1 MDNIKDKNTI
11 LYPPVYIAGPTASGK
26 SALAVRLASVFDSV
40 IISADSMQ
48 IYRGLD
54 IGTAKES
61 VEIRNKIPHKL
72 IDVVNA
78 NEEFSVAEFAQMA
91 KAEIS
96 NAQNCGKLPIIVGG
110 TGLYFESLLYP
121 MSFANTIKN
130 PELRE
135 ELQAE
140 LQKNG
145 ALAMHNKL
153 ESLDKETADRL
164 HVNDTKRVVRALEII
179 LSTGKTLAQ
188 NSDERQEPDVIM
200 IALDTDRAA
209 LYERINERV
218 DKMFNDGL
226 VNEVLSVGNFDYQS
240 MQAIGYKEFAACHYQ
255 KNDGEYVVDDE
266 ELAQIKDKIKQHTR
280 NYAKRQL
287 TWFRKYSFVKWFDV
301 NDQDGAIAYLTQEI
315 EAKSKRQGSECQK
328 I

>member
-61 VEIRNKIPHKL
+61 VEIRNRIPHKL

-91 KAEIS
+91 KAEIL

-209 LYERINERV
+209 LYKRINERV

-240 MQAIGYKEFAACHYQ
+240 MQAIGYKEFATCHYQ

-287 TWFRKYSFVKWFDV
+287 TWFRKYPFVKWFDV

-315 EAKSKRQGSECQK
+315 EAKSKRQRYE
-328 I
+328 

>member
-91 KAEIS
+91 KAEIL

-110 TGLYFESLLYP
+110 TGLYFESLLYS

-135 ELQAE
+135 ELQVE

-209 LYERINERV
+209 LYKRINERV

-240 MQAIGYKEFAACHYQ
+240 MQAIGYKEFAMCHYQ
-255 KNDGEYVVDDE
+255 KNDGEYVVDGE

-287 TWFRKYSFVKWFDV
+287 TWFRKYPFVKWFDV

-315 EAKSKRQGSECQK
+315 EAKSKRQRYE
-328 I
+328 

>member
-1 MDNIKDKNTI
+1 MDNINNKNTI

-200 IALDTDRAA
+200 IALDTDRAV

-255 KNDGEYVVDDE
+255 KLNGEYVVNDE
-266 ELAQIKDKIKQHTR
+266 ELAQIKNKIKQHTR

-287 TWFRKYSFVKWFDV
+287 TWFRKYPFVKWFDV

-315 EAKSKRQGSECQK
+315 EAKSKRQSSECQK